1 MMTTLICAQ
10 KVLCLD
16 EADTIYEP
24 GYLLIEA
31 GRLVEIGPGR
41 PDRPVDE
48 FIDLGPR
55 LIMPGL
61 VNAHTHTPMTLYRGL
76 VEGRTLFD
84 FDGWYDTVRVVEEVT
99 DPAMVPAAVRVSC
112 AEMIRTGTVC
122 FADQYFWMDQIVP
135 AVRQSGLRAALG
147 YGVVELGEEAARERE
162 VAAAAAFLNAL
173 RDDPLLRGWVGPH
186 AFFVDNSEEAIYA
199 ELALADQFD
208 TGLHIH
214 LSTSGEEDR
223 FCQDKYGKS
232 AVEQMAT
239 MGILDFPLLAAHC
252 LTVPTQDY
260 PRLAAAPFTAA
271 INPSSAMRNA
281 AGVADV
287 LGMQAAGISLAL
299 GTDNV
304 TNNNSYD
311 MFKEMQILGKLMALH
326 HRTPNALPTRDI
338 LHMATLGG
346 AAALGLADEIG
357 SLEVGKSADW
367 IALDLEEIGWAPA
380 GAQDPYTALVYSV
393 TGQHVRDVMVAG
405 RWLYRDD
412 RYQTLDYRAD
422 CAELERSYAELK
434 RILGR

>member
-1 MMTTLICAQ
+1 MTTTLLYAQ

-31 GRLVEIGPGR
+31 GRLAAIGPGR
-41 PDRPVDE
+41 PERAADE
-48 FIDLGPR
+48 TIDLGPR
-55 LIMPGL
+55 LVMPGL

-76 VEGRTLFD
+76 AEGHSLFD
-84 FDGWYDTVRVVEEVT
+84 FDGWYNTIRVVEEVT
-99 DPAMVPAAVRVSC
+99 DPAMVAPAVRVSC
-112 AEMIRTGTVC
+112 AEMLRTGTTC

-147 YGVVELGEEAARERE
+147 YGVVELGEAAARERE
-162 VAAAAAFLNAL
+162 VAAAAEFLNGL
-173 RDDPLLRGWVGPH
+173 REDPLLHGWVGPH

-223 FCQDKYGKS
+223 FCQAKYGKS
-232 AVEQMAT
+232 AVAQMAA

-252 LTVPTQDY
+252 LTVPPEDY
-260 PRLAAAPFTAA
+260 PLLAAAPFTAA

-311 MFKEMQILGKLMALH
+311 MFKEMQILGKLTSLY

-346 AAALGLADEIG
+346 AAALGLAEEIG

-367 IALDLEEIGWAPA
+367 IALDLEEIGWVPA

-405 RWLYRDD
+405 RWLYRAG
-412 RYQTLDYRAD
+412 RYQTLDYLAD
-422 CAELERSYAELK
+422 CAELEQAAAALRH
-434 RILGR
+434 ILGR